1 MGRHATSP
9 ETTSPA
15 DNGGSDAAAI
25 GARIRRFR
33 GDRDMSLSDLVLKAG
48 VSKSHL
54 SVIENGTGSR
64 PGAAILHK
72 IAVALGVTLADLLGR
87 EVKPDTPNDIPQSLV
102 EFAKSRKLPQTDID
116 MLAAIVFRGEQPRT
130 AERWEYIYNAI
141 RMSASMDP
149 ES

>member
-1 MGRHATSP
+1 MDRRGPKR
-9 ETTSPA
+9 ETTAPTE
-15 DNGGSDAAAI
+15 NGGSDAAAI

-33 GDRDMSLSDLVLKAG
+33 GERDISQSDLALKAG

-54 SVIENGTGSR
+54 SVIENGTGTR

-87 EVKPDTPNDIPQSLV
+87 EVKPETPRDIPPSLV
-102 EFAKSRKLPQTDID
+102 EFARSRELPEADID
-116 MLAAIVFRGEQPRT
+116 MLSAIVFRGEQPRT

-141 RMSASMDP
+141 RMSATMDP
-149 ES
+149 DA